1 MEFYEISQKFH
12 SHFISR
18 VWEKGKSGNPDR
30 KSFIINKAFDLLIV
44 VVGVTIAF
52 HLGSLKKA
60 VIKKK
65 LKNFYMGSLTNDLDQ
80 DLRQYDENLKELLA
94 DHHDVYSCL
103 ARMEEKE
110 DVRDSLGLV
119 VFNILRFETF
129 EGNRNTYSTIL
140 SSNGLSIIQDPF
152 IRNSM
157 LEYYRL
163 YASIERFES
172 NYTNHVSRIHDYF
185 SLYIDYNNSQNIP
198 ESDILQ
204 NIRTKNLLTISG
216 VELQHGIR
224 RYEESIE
231 KAKILKDRINS
242 YLRE

>member
-1 MEFYEISQKFH
+1 M
-12 SHFISR
+12 
-18 VWEKGKSGNPDR
+18 GKKKKKYGDWGR
-30 KSFIINKAFDLLIV
+30 KSFFINKAFDLLIV

-52 HLGSLKKA
+52 QLGSLKERRDQKR
-60 VIKKK
+60 
-65 LKNFYMGSLTNDLDQ
+65 LQLFYMESLVNDLDQ
-80 DLRQYDENLKELLA
+80 DLLQYDENLRELLA
-94 DHHDVYSCL
+94 DQKEVYSCV
-103 ARMEEKE
+103 ARIEAKE

-119 VFNILRFETF
+119 VFNILSYKTF

-140 SSNGLSIIQDPF
+140 SGNGLSIIEDPI

-185 SLYIDYNNSQNIP
+185 SLYIDYNNAQNIP
-198 ESDILQ
+198 RTDILQ
-204 NIRTKNLLTISG
+204 NIRTKNLLTISA
-216 VELQHGIR
+216 VQLQNGIW

-231 KAKILKDRINS
+231 KAKMLKDRIHS
-242 YLRE
+242 YLRD

>member
-1 MEFYEISQKFH
+1 MGKKK
-12 SHFISR
+12 R
-18 VWEKGKSGNPDR
+18 KSGDPDR
-30 KSFIINKAFDLLIV
+30 KSFITNKAFDLLIV

-52 HLGSLKKA
+52 QLGSLKESRDE
-60 VIKKK
+60 KK
-65 LKNFYMGSLTNDLDQ
+65 LEKFYMESLLNDLNQ
-80 DLRQYDENLKELLA
+80 DLLQYDENLKELLT
-94 DHHDVYSCL
+94 DHQDVYSCVE
-103 ARMEEKE
+103 RMEEKE

-119 VFNILRFETF
+119 VFNILSYETF

-140 SSNGLSIIQDPF
+140 SSNGLSIIQDPL

-163 YASIERFES
+163 YVSIERFES

-185 SLYIDYNNSQNIP
+185 SLYMDYNHSQNIAKT
-198 ESDILQ
+198 DVLQ

-216 VELQHGIR
+216 VELEHGIR

-242 YLRE
+242 YLLE